1 MSGVAPK
8 GSRAAVLNKS
18 FTEDP
23 TEHNPAL
30 PQEEE
35 GIADRMADDVLF
47 DDVYDLF
54 EIIGK

>member
-1 MSGVAPK
+1 M
-8 GSRAAVLNKS
+8 LNKS